1 MRAVT
6 ETPTSTDAPRV
17 ADYMAKRLTTLTP
30 DMDIIKAMG
39 ILLDKRLSAAPVVD
53 EKGRLIGVLS
63 KKDCLRVAFTASY
76 HQEWG
81 GPVTDFMSHTVETI
95 EADTDIVTAARK
107 FLDGPYRV
115 FPVLR
120 DSRLAGMIS
129 RHDILKA
136 LSEQW

>member
-1 MRAVT
+1 MT
-6 ETPTSTDAPRV
+6 ELPTPTNAPKV
-17 ADYMAKRLTTLTP
+17 ADFMAVRLITLTP
-30 DMDIIKAMG
+30 GMDIIKAMK
-39 ILLDKRLSAAPVVD
+39 ILLDKGISAAPVVD
-53 EKGRLIGVLS
+53 EKGRLVGLLS

-81 GPVTDFMSHTVETI
+81 GSVADFMSEKVETI
-95 EADTDIVTAARK
+95 EADTDIVAAAKR

-120 DSRLAGMIS
+120 DGRLAGMIS